1 MVRDRVCNTFLPE
14 ARALT
19 TQRDGESHFFCSPA
33 CQAEFLE
40 ARQDQ
45 G

>member
-1 MVRDRVCNTFLPE
+1 MCNTFLPE
-14 ARALT
+14 ARALMT
-19 TQRDGESHFFCSPA
+19 RRDGENYFFCSPA
-33 CQAEFLE
+33 CQTDFLE